1 MISVPRT
8 PAWLEVGAAVLQRHT
23 QVTPA
28 KETRKGDG
36 TLHMSYNT
44 SKAVYESTKKVLHA
58 DPDKYYKGDGTL
70 DNRVEIVDVTVH
82 TLTLLIFL

>member
-1 MISVPRT
+1 
-8 PAWLEVGAAVLQRHT
+8 
-23 QVTPA
+23 
-28 KETRKGDG
+28 
-36 TLHMSYNT
+36 MSYNT